1 MYQYSL
7 TYFFGG

>member
-7 TYFFGG
+7 